1 MEVIESQGVSEAF
14 YLGLQLLKEGGIKR
28 KSRAG
33 DVVEYPEP
41 VCTVYRA
48 PEQRVLFYEER
59 DANPFF
65 HFFEA
70 FWMIAG
76 RQDVEYVSKFNKR
89 MKEYSDDGVI
99 FHGAY
104 GYRWR
109 NYFGYDQHDR
119 IVKRLGNIQG
129 DRRAVLSMWDAR
141 MDLKKYDQDNC
152 KDLPCNTHIYFKVKP
167 CDDRYEGKDIKNPAQ
182 LDMTVCCRS
191 NDIIW
196 GTYGTNAVHFSML
209 QEYLAARL
217 NAQLGVYRHISDSF
231 HAYSSVLEKVK
242 DIQPDFK
249 PYELWDYEVKPLVDD
264 PESFKNELFRFLEDP
279 HTKMGGARNSIFPTV
294 AYPMITAWEAYRNVK
309 DLEYAINVAATIEA
323 KDWQIACVEWLK
335 RRKENINHD
344 K

>member
-1 MEVIESQGVSEAF
+1 MEIVYSRGVSEALF
-14 YLGLQLLKEGGIKR
+14 LGLQILKESGVVKE
-28 KSRAG
+28 SRAG
-33 DVVEYPEP
+33 KVIEYPEP
-41 VCTVYRA
+41 VCTVYTE
-48 PEQRVLFYEER
+48 PQERVLFYEER

-76 RQDVEYVSKFNKR
+76 RQDVAYLSNFNKR
-89 MKEYSDDGVI
+89 MSEFSDDGVI

-109 NYFGYDQHDR
+109 NHFGYDQLNR
-119 IVKRLGNIQG
+119 IIQRLENLEG

-141 MDLKKYDQDNC
+141 IDLKKFDQDNC

-167 CDDRYEGKDIKNPAQ
+167 CDDRFENIDLHKPTQ

-209 QEYLAARL
+209 QEYMAARL
-217 NAQLGVYRHISDSF
+217 NAEVGIYRHISDSF
-231 HAYSSVLEKVK
+231 HAYLSVFEKVK
-242 DIQPDFK
+242 DMQPDYK
-249 PYELWDYEVKPLVDD
+249 PYEAWDYKIKPLVDSV
-264 PESFKNELFRFLEDP
+264 PQFESELLEFLKDP
-279 HTKMGGARNSIFPTV
+279 HTKMGGARNSIFPNV
-294 AYPMITAWEAYRNVK
+294 AYPMLIAWDSYRSIG
-309 DLEYAINVAATIEA
+309 DLEYAIKAASNIEA
-323 KDWQIACVEWLK
+323 IDWRIACTEWLE
-335 RRKENINHD
+335 RRKEKPND

>member
-1 MEVIESQGVSEAF
+1 MHVIESQGVSEAF
-14 YLGLQLLKEGGIKR
+14 YLGLQLLKENGIR
-28 KSRAG
+28 RDSRAG
-33 DVVEYPEP
+33 EVIEYPEP

-59 DANPFF
+59 NANPFF

-70 FWMIAG
+70 FWMLAG
-76 RQDVEYVSKFNKR
+76 RQDVSYVTNFNKR
-89 MKEYSDDGVI
+89 MSEFSDDGVI

-109 NYFGYDQHDR
+109 NYFGYDQLDR
-119 IVKRLGNIQG
+119 IVNRLGHIQG

-141 MDLKKYDQDNC
+141 MDLKKYDEDNC
-152 KDLPCNTHIYFKVKP
+152 KDLPCNTHIYFKVRP
-167 CDDRYEGKDIKNPAQ
+167 CDYRYENKKIQNPAQ

-196 GTYGTNAVHFSML
+196 GTYGTNVVHFSML

-231 HAYSSVLEKVK
+231 HAYSSVFDKVK
-242 DIQPDFK
+242 NIQPDFK
-249 PYELWDYEVKPLVDD
+249 PYEAWDYKVKPLVDD
-264 PESFKNELFRFLEDP
+264 PESFKNELLRFLENP
-279 HTKMGGARNSIFPTV
+279 CTKMSGARNSIFPNV
-294 AYPMITAWEAYRNVK
+294 AYPMIIAWEACKNVK
-309 DLEYAINVAATIEA
+309 DINYALTTVSNIEA
-323 KDWQIACVEWLK
+323 IDWRIACTEWLE
-335 RRKENINHD
+335 RRKGRLDD